1 MFHDRALVIPRLQ
14 ANFTL
19 NSNASTN
26 GPFEGDA
33 GKKWEH
39 YCSPSAN
46 DYEGE
51 KVGVKDYKG
60 RLQMLLAR
68 RYRGVIFKIC
78 YDAPKSE
85 DGIFKAMLMIIP
97 QNVTDLALKICEG
110 RSSRVKKISE
120 QSVAE
125 TAVHMLEADILEVTP
140 TPSTFIPY
148 PLPLSPFKPY
158 PLIFYPPY
166 PLTLDQTPTPSV
178 QSSNLNQ
185 PHKYHSLTLYP

>member
-1 MFHDRALVIPRLQ
+1 VYGIPAVNKKSTERTAAGIALEMFHDRALVIPRLQ

-125 TAVHMLEADILEVTP
+125 TAVHMLEADILEV
-140 TPSTFIPY
+140 
-148 PLPLSPFKPY
+148 
-158 PLIFYPPY
+158 
-166 PLTLDQTPTPSV
+166 
-178 QSSNLNQ
+178 QSDILC
-185 PHKYHSLTLYP
+185 LL